1 VTSLADG
8 GRAAGGAQTRPSG
21 SDSCA
26 PSSLRSPSAKL
37 VTVFT
42 STIYPDLARLWHACI
57 RRSFPADEAA
67 IEVFQDSDEHV
78 VDPRWL
84 PGADVLR
91 RAPSRRD
98 FHEAYNDALARV
110 ETPYLAFVDTDVFWI
125 APDLWPRV
133 REELKRPDVGAVS
146 CASRDQIVSHGTFAV
161 VMKVAAYREALKS
174 LPDGF
179 FPAIEHPD
187 PAVPEHRWVRHDTG
201 DLATRA
207 VVEAGWKVELLH
219 LYRSG
224 ELARFRGITLS
235 RRSAEWLGRRALV
248 RMCHRSRYFWRG
260 YLGNLVLKR
269 LHDRLFADGP
279 RYAFPHGAGPLLVQ
293 SLRRDWRYRLAY
305 LRELRAGARRVE
317 TFVRSRPA

>member
-1 VTSLADG
+1 M
-8 GRAAGGAQTRPSG
+8 
-21 SDSCA
+21 SD
-26 PSSLRSPSAKL
+26 RL

-42 STIYPDLARLWHACI
+42 STIYPDLARLWHACVS
-57 RRSFPADEAA
+57 RSFPKDETA

-84 PGADVLR
+84 PGATVLK
-91 RAPSRRD
+91 RAPSRRE

-125 APDLWPRV
+125 TPDLWPRV
-133 REELKRPDVGAVS
+133 RKELERPEVGAVS
-146 CASRDQIVSHGTFAV
+146 CASREQTVSHGTFAV

-174 LPDGF
+174 LPLGF
-179 FPAIEHPD
+179 FPAIENPD
-187 PAVPEHRWVRHDTG
+187 PAVPEHQWVRHDTG

-219 LYRSG
+219 LYRTG

-248 RMCHRSRYFWRG
+248 RMCHHSRYFWRG
-260 YLGNLVLKR
+260 YLGNLVLR
-269 LHDRLFADGP
+269 NLHDRLFADGP
-279 RYAFPHGAGPLLVQ
+279 RYTFPHGAGPLLLQ

-305 LRELRAGARRVE
+305 LRELREGARRIE
-317 TFVRSRPA
+317 AFLRSRPA

>member
-1 VTSLADG
+1 MTSLADG
-8 GRAAGGAQTRPSG
+8 ERAAGGAQTRPSG

-91 RAPSRRD
+91 RAASRRD

-133 REELKRPDVGAVS
+133 REELKRPEVGAVS

-260 YLGNLVLKR
+260 YLGNLVLQR

-293 SLRRDWRYRLAY
+293 RLRRDWRYRLAY

-317 TFVRSRPA
+317 SFVRSRPV

>member
-1 VTSLADG
+1 MNPTPPNVGAGLAPAREG
-8 GRAAGGAQTRPSG
+8 VNPS
-21 SDSCA
+21 
-26 PSSLRSPSAKL
+26 PTSLRSPSAKL

-84 PGADVLR
+84 PGATVLR
-91 RAPSRRD
+91 RAASRRD

-146 CASRDQIVSHGTFAV
+146 CASRDEVVSHGTFAV

-219 LYRSG
+219 LYRTG

-317 TFVRSRPA
+317 SFVRSRPA

>member
-1 VTSLADG
+1 MNPTPPNVGAGLAPAREGVNPSPTSL
-8 GRAAGGAQTRPSG
+8 RP
-21 SDSCA
+21 
-26 PSSLRSPSAKL
+26 PSAKL

-84 PGADVLR
+84 PGTDVLR
-91 RAPSRRD
+91 RAASRRD

-125 APDLWPRV
+125 APDLWSRV

-317 TFVRSRPA
+317 SFVRSRPA

>member
-1 VTSLADG
+1 METAL
-8 GRAAGGAQTRPSG
+8 
-21 SDSCA
+21 
-26 PSSLRSPSAKL
+26 KL

-42 STIYPDLARLWHACI
+42 STIYPDLARLWHACVS
-57 RRSFPADEAA
+57 RSFPAGEAA

-84 PGADVLR
+84 PGANVLR
-91 RAPSRRD
+91 RSASRRE

-133 REELKRPDVGAVS
+133 RRELERPEVGAVS
-146 CASRDQIVSHGTFAV
+146 CASREQTVSHGTFAV
-161 VMKVAAYREALKS
+161 VMKVEAYREALKS

-179 FPAIEHPD
+179 FPAIENPD
-187 PAVPEHRWVRHDTG
+187 PAVPEHQWVRHDTG

-248 RMCHRSRYFWRG
+248 RMCHHSRYFWRG

-269 LHDRLFADGP
+269 LHDRLFPDGP
-279 RYAFPHGAGPLLVQ
+279 RYAFPHGAGPLLLQ

-305 LRELRAGARRVE
+305 LRELREGARRIE
-317 TFVRSRPA
+317 SFVRSRPT